1 MPVFNVKHLT
11 PKIADHCFVAD
22 NAMVMGRV
30 TLEEGSSVWFNCL
43 LRGRMFDEIV
53 IGKNTNIQDGTM
65 IHCNAGEPTIVGDNV
80 SVGHGAILHACTI
93 KDRVLI
99 GMGAIIL
106 DNVEIGEG
114 SIVAAG
120 AIVTPRTKIPPYSLV
135 VGTPAKVVKSLDIK
149 AQDEARVAHA
159 LKYRKL
165 WEEFYK

>member
-11 PKIADHCFVAD
+11 PKIADHTFVAD

-30 TLEEGSSVWFNCL
+30 TLEEGASIWFNCL
-43 LRGRMFDEIV
+43 VRGDVDEIV

-65 IHCNAGEPTIVGDNV
+65 IHCNAGIPTIIGENV

-106 DNVEIGEG
+106 DDVEIGEG
-114 SIVAAG
+114 CTVAAG
-120 AIVTPRTKIPPYSLV
+120 AVVTPRTKIPPYSLV
-135 VGTPAKVVKSLDIK
+135 VGTPAKVVKTLDIK
-149 AQDEARVAHA
+149 TQDEGRIAHA
-159 LKYRKL
+159 KRYRAL
-165 WEEFYK
+165 WEELYK

>member
-11 PKIADHCFVAD
+11 PKVADHCFVAE
-22 NAMVMGRV
+22 NAMVMGQV

-43 LRGRMFDEIV
+43 LRGDVDQIV

-65 IHCNAGEPTIVGDNV
+65 IHCNAGVPTIVGDNV

-106 DNVEIGEG
+106 DEVEIGEG
-114 SIVAAG
+114 STVAAG
-120 AIVTPRTKIPPYSLV
+120 AVVTPRTKVPPYSLV
-135 VGTPAKVVKSLDIK
+135 VGTPAKVIKTLDIK
-149 AQDEARVAHA
+149 AQDEARMAHA
-159 LKYRKL
+159 VRYREL
-165 WEEFYK
+165 WEELYK

>member
-43 LRGRMFDEIV
+43 LRGDVDEII

-106 DNVEIGEG
+106 
-114 SIVAAG
+114 
-120 AIVTPRTKIPPYSLV
+120 TMLR
-135 VGTPAKVVKSLDIK
+135 
-149 AQDEARVAHA
+149 
-159 LKYRKL
+159 
-165 WEEFYK
+165 

>member
-43 LRGRMFDEIV
+43 LRGDVDEIV